1 MNKLTVTLKQHT
13 PLIHFQHDQEG
24 ATLRASEVKPKLD
37 KFILTKLGEG
47 DYQQGINTAKEN
59 KWLVGKGEHP
69 ALNYKMRIE
78 RTGYIDTVH
87 LKVSSTYNKKKQCNI
102 FTTKAIEK
110 EEFPFLLANMGGKES
125 EDELIDLSL
134 SNNVTLTFN
143 IISGEIKTQILQNIE
158 QFFALNNFGQRQ
170 TKGFGSF
177 SVIEIQDN
185 EKKFPKTWNASA
197 YLPDGTPLM
206 EFSID
211 KNESMFFQF
220 TLFKV
225 LDFYWKCLKSGVNYT
240 KRIVSNN
247 NIIIKN
253 RERYIKPYLYIYLNN
268 HKLTWEKRKI
278 KNSFSL
284 ETTLPQRNIE
294 TNMNEVIFGRAMLGC
309 PDKFEYRIPTGQTKW
324 NDKKHKDVE
333 IIKEKLVTIENKKV
347 SSKQDLIDR
356 IASPIMFK
364 PIINEHKVRIYI
376 LTNKEILKVLNEKH
390 HEELVFTFKCKDQS
404 LDIPLKPHAIDHL
417 DLIRKYHY
425 YLGTNADV
433 IGALYGYEDN
443 NRKWIA
449 GKITDDKKWTFLAR
463 DYHWDNILGQTRGI
477 ENLIHFK
484 QVKKIIK

>member
-1 MNKLTVTLKQHT
+1 MHTLKVTLKQHT

-47 DYQQGINTAKEN
+47 DYQNGFEIAQKNGWIINN
-59 KWLVGKGEHP
+59 GKNDCK
-69 ALNYKMRIE
+69 ALDYKMRIE

-102 FTTKAIEK
+102 FTTKATEK

-134 SNNVTLTFN
+134 SSNVTLTFN
-143 IISGEIKTQILQNIE
+143 TICSEIKTQILQNIE

-185 EKKFPKTWNASA
+185 EHTIPKKWDARV
-197 YLPDGTPLM
+197 YLPEGTPLM
-206 EFSID
+206 EFSVD
-211 KNESMFFQF
+211 KNEPMFFQL

-247 NIIIKN
+247 SIIIRNK
-253 RERYIKPYLYIYLNN
+253 ERYIKPYLYTYLNN
-268 HKLTWEKRKI
+268 HKLTWEKREI

-284 ETTLPQRNIE
+284 ETTIPQKNIKIN
-294 TNMNEVIFGRAMLGC
+294 TNKVVFGRAMLGC
-309 PDKFEYRIPTGQTKW
+309 PDKFEYRIPTGQIKW
-324 NDKKHKDVE
+324 NDKKHKNIE
-333 IIKEKLVTIENKKV
+333 IINEKLVIIENKKV

-364 PIINEHKVRIYI
+364 PIINEKRVSIYI
-376 LTNKEILKVLNEKH
+376 LTNEEILKALNEKH
-390 HEELVFTFKCKDQS
+390 YDELDFTFKCDGQS

-425 YLGTNADV
+425 HLGTNADI

-449 GKITDDKKWTFLAR
+449 GKITDDKKWMFLAR
-463 DYHWDNILGQTRGI
+463 DYQWNNILGQTKGN
-477 ENLIHFK
+477 ENLVHFK
-484 QVKKIIK
+484 QVKK